1 MDIFYWVIALMLIGM
16 GGFVGYSNWKIY
28 FAARQLRERFLKT
41 HENAKVIKM
50 SMTKVWIYVLV
61 LLVGFG
67 VGVFPLMSP
76 NAKITGSSALAN
88 GMVYIGLGVF
98 ALAMVGEAL
107 MDGQIIAT
115 EDAFVFEDQL
125 IRFKNVR
132 NVDVQKGFFKTSML
146 FLTQSKEMPV
156 AKNTA
161 MKIQELWL
169 EWKKERKETAH
180 TSRKE
185 RRAKAR
191 QERGQ

>member
-28 FAARQLRERFLKT
+28 FAARQFRERFLKT

-67 VGVFPLMSP
+67 VGVFLLMSP

>member
-1 MDIFYWVIALMLIGM
+1 MDIFYWIIAVLLIGM

-28 FAARQLRERFLKT
+28 FASRKLREHFLQT

-50 SMTKVWIYVLV
+50 SMTKIWIYVFVLLLGFGMGFYLV
-61 LLVGFG
+61 LN
-67 VGVFPLMSP
+67 P
-76 NAKITGSSALAN
+76 NSNITGSSALAN
-88 GMVYIGLGVF
+88 GMVYVGLGVF
-98 ALAMVGEAL
+98 ALAMVGEAM

-115 EDAFVFEDQL
+115 EDAFVFEDKL

-146 FLTQSKEMPV
+146 YLTQSSEMPV

-161 MKIQELWL
+161 IKIQELWL
-169 EWKKERKETAH
+169 EWKKDRKESAH

-191 QERGQ
+191 QERGK

>member
-28 FAARQLRERFLKT
+28 FSARQLRDRFLKT

-50 SMTKVWIYVLV
+50 SMTKTWIYVLV
-61 LLVGFG
+61 LLLGFG
-67 VGVFPLMSP
+67 TGIFLLVSP
-76 NAKITGSSALAN
+76 NTKITGSSALAN

-115 EDAFVFEDQL
+115 DDAFVFEDQL

-146 FLTQSKEMPV
+146 FLTQSKEMPMS
-156 AKNTA
+156 KNA
-161 MKIQELWL
+161 AIKIEELWL
-169 EWKKERKETAH
+169 EWKKDRKESAH
-180 TSRKE
+180 SSRKE

-191 QERGQ
+191 QERGK

>member
-28 FAARQLRERFLKT
+28 FVARQLRERFLKT

-50 SMTKVWIYVLV
+50 SMTKTWIYVLV

-67 VGVFPLMSP
+67 VGIFLLISP

-161 MKIQELWL
+161 IKIQELWL

>member
-28 FAARQLRERFLKT
+28 FATRQLRERFLKT

-67 VGVFPLMSP
+67 VGVFLLMSP